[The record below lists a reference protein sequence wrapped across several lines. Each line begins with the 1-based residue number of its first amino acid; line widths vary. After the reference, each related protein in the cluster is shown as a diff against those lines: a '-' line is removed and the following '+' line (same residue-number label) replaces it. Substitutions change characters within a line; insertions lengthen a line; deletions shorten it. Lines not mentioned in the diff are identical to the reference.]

1 MRSGRLDRSSL
12 FGCLQRAGFQA
23 TDLGQ
28 TASPSAIQQFTSASA
43 DQDDGV
49 TVLSW
54 KANDIQL
61 VTSGRTAIAM
71 LGVFESAAAA
81 ASHVAGIAEANHA
94 RAQEGLAPLTPEMA
108 ARNVVVLALADQA
121 QIERAV
127 VDC

>member
-1 MRSGRLDRSSL
+1 M
-12 FGCLQRAGFQA
+12 
-23 TDLGQ
+23 
-28 TASPSAIQQFTSASA
+28 
-43 DQDDGV
+43 
-49 TVLSW
+49 LSW

-108 ARNVVVLALADQA
+108 ARNVAVLALADQG